1 MADYIQTAIQDLHK
15 KSSALH
21 NGHSLQYDFT
31 SSSPIILNC
40 QAKQVIVKDGK
51 VLGILTAQN
60 LFIESKCIAISFPS
74 YIAIKQL
81 FAENKDEIFDKE
93 FVKRV
98 RDLDKTTSVIEVHF
112 GVAENVDR
120 QNRQVV
126 FPLGSE
132 FAAKGIFFI
141 SNITRAVSP
150 EGGTFT
156 FGWNT
161 CICTGYDKSC
171 KK

>member
-60 LFIESKCIAISFPS
+60 LFIESKCIAITFPS

-81 FAENKDEIFDKE
+81 FAENKD
-93 FVKRV
+93 VKRV

-161 CICTGYDKSC
+161 CICTGYDKS
-171 KK
+171 